1 MRVALIKNDLLRNE
15 TVDPGVIIARLK
27 KENAQLK
34 AEIAL
39 LKGEDTKEEL
49 DKYEIEECHKMVDD
63 YIETE
68 DPSAALILSD
78 RLKINEC
85 FYYFKNMLKKGGGR
99 AVLEERSIVNNE
111 SKRL

>member
-1 MRVALIKNDLLRNE
+1 MRVALINNTLMRNE

-49 DKYEIEECHKMVDD
+49 DKY
-63 YIETE
+63 
-68 DPSAALILSD
+68 
-78 RLKINEC
+78 
-85 FYYFKNMLKKGGGR
+85 
-99 AVLEERSIVNNE
+99 
-111 SKRL
+111 